1 MFKVIAT
8 EDQLIVFLPIKVGST
23 FDMKDIVCYL
33 VGCVGL
39 FLFESIRR
47 TAKQRGKRKR

>member
-1 MFKVIAT
+1 MCKVIAT

-23 FDMKDIVCYL
+23 FDMKDIACYL

-39 FLFESIRR
+39 FLHEMKKRRSID
-47 TAKQRGKRKR
+47 K